1 MPGTIVVGYDGSSG
15 SRAALDEAARLANGL
30 GLEVVI
36 AFGFG
41 VQPSGGETADHRRLL
56 EERGEKLAA
65 EAMARL
71 GALGAKGSIAVVDER
86 PAESLLRVA
95 EEHGAEMIVVG
106 TRGEGP
112 VAGALLGSV
121 PYKLVHR
128 SSIPVLVVP
137 APD

>member
-1 MPGTIVVGYDGSSG
+1 MPGSIVVGYDGSAG
-15 SRAALDEAARLANGL
+15 SRAALDEAARLATGL

-36 AFGFG
+36 TFGYG

-56 EERGEKLAA
+56 EERGSRLAD

-71 GALGAKGSIAVVDER
+71 AELGVRGSIAIVDER
-86 PAESLLRVA
+86 PAESLVRVA
-95 EEHGAEMIVVG
+95 EERGAEMIVVG

-112 VAGALLGSV
+112 LAGALLGAV

-128 SSIPVLVVP
+128 STIPVLVVP
-137 APD
+137 ASD

>member
-1 MPGTIVVGYDGSSG
+1 MPGSIVVGYDGSDG
-15 SRAALDEAARLANGL
+15 SRAALDEAARLAKGL
-30 GLEVVI
+30 GLEVVV

-56 EERGEKLAA
+56 EERGERLAD
-65 EAMARL
+65 EAMAHLADL
-71 GALGAKGSIAVVDER
+71 GARGSIAVVDER

-128 SSIPVLVVP
+128 STIPVLVVP
-137 APD
+137 APG

>member
-1 MPGTIVVGYDGSSG
+1 
-15 SRAALDEAARLANGL
+15 
-30 GLEVVI
+30 
-36 AFGFG
+36 
-41 VQPSGGETADHRRLL
+41 
-56 EERGEKLAA
+56 
-65 EAMARL
+65 
-71 GALGAKGSIAVVDER
+71 
-86 PAESLLRVA
+86 
-95 EEHGAEMIVVG
+95 MIVVG

>member
-1 MPGTIVVGYDGSSG
+1 MPGSIVVGYDGSDG
-15 SRAALDEAARLANGL
+15 SRAALDEAARIARGL

-36 AFGFG
+36 AFGYG

-65 EAMARL
+65 EAMAHLAEL
-71 GALGAKGSIAVVDER
+71 GVRGSVAVVDER

-112 VAGALLGSV
+112 VAGMLLGSV

-128 SSIPVLVVP
+128 SPVPVLVVP
-137 APD
+137 APG